1 MQTTQVSMLL
11 PEYRKK
17 HGTLRPSKTNGMH
30 SMPYIM
36 FDPLHIGTLQVR
48 LVLRQSRSLKDKRQV
63 VQSIKD
69 KLRGSFNIAIAEVDF
84 MDDRQQAV
92 LGIAM
97 VSNDPAHLQGAL
109 QQILAALRAHPVAEL
124 AEHELQ
130 T

>member
-1 MQTTQVSMLL
+1 MLL
-11 PEYRKK
+11 W
-17 HGTLRPSKTNGMH
+17 LRFIRNCLLTTAYCPL
-30 SMPYIM
+30 IAV
-36 FDPLHIGTLQVR
+36 FDPLHVGTLQVR

>member
-1 MQTTQVSMLL
+1 ML
-11 PEYRKK
+11 
-17 HGTLRPSKTNGMH
+17 
-30 SMPYIM
+30 
-36 FDPLHIGTLQVR
+36 DALHIGTLQVR
-48 LVLRQSRSLKDKRQV
+48 FILRQSRSLKDKRQV

-69 KLRGSFNIAIAEVDF
+69 KLRGSFNVSVAEVDF

-109 QQILAALRAHPVAEL
+109 QQILAALRSHPVAEL

>member
-1 MQTTQVSMLL
+1 MML
-11 PEYRKK
+11 
-17 HGTLRPSKTNGMH
+17 
-30 SMPYIM
+30 
-36 FDPLHIGTLQVR
+36 DALHIGTLQVR
-48 LVLRQSRSLKDKRQV
+48 FILRQSRSLKDKRQV

-69 KLRGSFNIAIAEVDF
+69 KLRGSFNVSVAEVDF

-109 QQILAALRAHPVAEL
+109 QQILAALRSHPVAEL